1 MSGQGSSKRAV
12 NSQERIPF
20 VDLAA
25 QHTALGHEL
34 ERALARV
41 LERADFILGE
51 EVECFEREFAKY
63 CGTRHAVG
71 VASGTDALHLALVA
85 AGVGPGDEVVT
96 CAHTFIATAFAVM
109 ACGAVPVLVDADP
122 RFYTI
127 DVEQAERALTPR
139 TRAILPVHLYGQSAD
154 MGPILDLARRRG
166 LAVVSDACQ
175 AHGAQYEGR
184 SCAAL
189 GDAAAFSFYPAKN
202 LGACGDG
209 GAVVTDRSDVAERV
223 RLLRNYGQR
232 AKNEHLVPGSNS
244 RLDTVQAA
252 VLQVKLS
259 HLGRWN
265 LRRREIAGTYAR
277 CLAAADVEL
286 PQVAGYGTHVFH
298 LYVVRTQRRAALL
311 RALDEANIACGIH
324 YPTPLHLHVALNHLG
339 YVEGQFPVA
348 ERLATEVLSLPMYP
362 ELTNEQI
369 ERVAR
374 VCCGA

>member
-1 MSGQGSSKRAV
+1 M
-12 NSQERIPF
+12 NSHERIPF

-25 QHTALGHEL
+25 QHTALRREV

-51 EVECFEREFAKY
+51 EVECFEREFADI
-63 CGTRHAVG
+63 GTRHAVG

-127 DVEQAERALTPR
+127 DVEQVERAVTPR
-139 TRAILPVHLYGQSAD
+139 TRAIVPVHLYGQSAD
-154 MGPILDLARRRG
+154 MGPILIWPSDEVLPWCRTHVRRTALIQGAVVRRARRRCG
-166 LAVVSDACQ
+166 VQL
-175 AHGAQYEGR
+175 
-184 SCAAL
+184 
-189 GDAAAFSFYPAKN
+189 YPAKN

-209 GAVVTDRSDVAERV
+209 GAVVTDRRDVAERV

-232 AKNEHLVPGSNS
+232 AKNEHLVPGGNS
-244 RLDTVQAA
+244 PLDTVQAA
-252 VLQVKLS
+252 VLRVKLR
-259 HLGRWN
+259 HLGGWN

-277 CLAAADVEL
+277 CLAAAAVEL
-286 PQVAGYGTHVFH
+286 PQIADYGTHVFH
-298 LYVVRTQRRAALL
+298 LYVVRTQRRASLL

-324 YPTPLHLHVALNHLG
+324 YPTPLHMQVALNHLG

-374 VCCGA
+374 ICGGS